1 MAIGETTPRVE
12 SGQLSPP
19 PTGKIQT
26 VLGPIQPDSAGF
38 TLTHEH
44 LLCSLVPYAAEPE
57 SATDVQ
63 WVDAP
68 VTMERLGWI
77 HRLKYVNREVLRLHD
92 EQVVLREA
100 RNFAL
105 VGGGTIV
112 DVTSRGIGRDP
123 LGLARLARA
132 TGLNVV
138 MGSSYYVPR
147 SHPPGTVD
155 KSDEDLYA
163 ETVSDVLNGV
173 DGSGV
178 RSGVIGEVGIVAPI
192 DDLQMRILRSAAA
205 ASIDTG
211 CPLTIHPPLDDTG
224 ALEIMRILLDEGVD
238 AGNIV
243 MGHLGMAVVDRVA
256 LAELAT
262 TGCYLQYDHFGGF
275 EDSTFEYSGKGQALA
290 QNDEDRIGTFEYL
303 ATLGAE
309 DRLLASHDVCIQIH
323 LRAHGGR
330 GYDHMVTSIAPRMRR
345 RGMSQELI
353 DKIFVSNPA
362 SALAFKRPGG
372 G

>member
-1 MAIGETTPRVE
+1 MG
-12 SGQLSPP
+12 
-19 PTGKIQT
+19 
-26 VLGPIQPDSAGF
+26 
-38 TLTHEH
+38 
-44 LLCSLVPYAAEPE
+44 
-57 SATDVQ
+57 
-63 WVDAP
+63 
-68 VTMERLGWI
+68 RLGWM

-92 EQVVLREA
+92 ERLALKEVQ
-100 RNFAL
+100 NFAL
-105 VGGGTIV
+105 AGGGTIV

-138 MGSSYYVPR
+138 MGASYYVPLA
-147 SHPPGTVD
+147 HPPGTEN

-163 ETVSDVLNGV
+163 ETVSDVINGV
-173 DGSGV
+173 DDTGV

-211 CPLTIHPPLDDTG
+211 CPLSIHPPLDDTG
-224 ALEIMRILLDEGVD
+224 ALEVMRILLDEGAD

-243 MGHLGMAVVDRVA
+243 MGHLGMAVVDRGA
-256 LAELAT
+256 LAELVS

-275 EDSTFEYSGKGQALA
+275 EDSTFQYSGKGEALA

-303 ATLGAE
+303 AGLGAE
-309 DRLLASHDVCIQIH
+309 DRLLASHDVCIQTH
-323 LRAHGGR
+323 LRTYGGK
-330 GYDHMVTSIAPRMRR
+330 GYDHMVNSIVPRMRR

-353 DKIFVSNPA
+353 DKIFVANPA
-362 SALAFKRPGG
+362 RALAFKEPGRRQSLA
-372 G
+372 

>member
-1 MAIGETTPRVE
+1 
-12 SGQLSPP
+12 
-19 PTGKIQT
+19 
-26 VLGPIQPDSAGF
+26 
-38 TLTHEH
+38 
-44 LLCSLVPYAAEPE
+44 
-57 SATDVQ
+57 
-63 WVDAP
+63 
-68 VTMERLGWI
+68 MERLGWM

-92 EQVVLREA
+92 ERLALEEA
-100 RNFAL
+100 QNFAL

-138 MGSSYYVPR
+138 MGASYYVPLA
-147 SHPPGTVD
+147 HPPGTEN
-155 KSDEDLYA
+155 KSDEDLYS

-173 DGSGV
+173 DGTGI

-224 ALEIMRILLDEGVD
+224 ALEVMRILLDGGAD

-243 MGHLGMAVVDRVA
+243 MGHLGMAVVDRGA
-256 LAELAT
+256 LAELAS

-275 EDSTFEYSGKGQALA
+275 EDSTFQYSGKGEALA
-290 QNDEDRIGTFEYL
+290 QNDEDRIGTLEYL
-303 ATLGAE
+303 AALGAE
-309 DRLLASHDVCIQIH
+309 DRLLASHDVCIQTH
-323 LRAHGGR
+323 LRTYGGK
-330 GYDHMVTSIAPRMRR
+330 GYDHMVSSIVPRMTR

-353 DKIFVSNPA
+353 DKIFVANPA
-362 SALAFKRPGG
+362 RALTFKLPGRRRSHA
-372 G
+372 

>member
-1 MAIGETTPRVE
+1 
-12 SGQLSPP
+12 
-19 PTGKIQT
+19 
-26 VLGPIQPDSAGF
+26 
-38 TLTHEH
+38 
-44 LLCSLVPYAAEPE
+44 
-57 SATDVQ
+57 
-63 WVDAP
+63 
-68 VTMERLGWI
+68 MERLGWM

-92 EQVVLREA
+92 ERLALEEA
-100 RNFAL
+100 QNFAL

-138 MGSSYYVPR
+138 MGASYYVPLA
-147 SHPPGTVD
+147 HPPGTEN
-155 KSDEDLYA
+155 KSDEDLYS

-173 DGSGV
+173 DGTGI

-224 ALEIMRILLDEGVD
+224 ALEVMRILLDEGAD

-243 MGHLGMAVVDRVA
+243 MGHLGMAVVDRGA
-256 LAELAT
+256 LAELAS

-275 EDSTFEYSGKGQALA
+275 EDSTFQYSGKGEALA
-290 QNDEDRIGTFEYL
+290 QNDEDRIGTLEYL
-303 ATLGAE
+303 AALGAD
-309 DRLLASHDVCIQIH
+309 DRLLASHDVCLQTH
-323 LRAHGGR
+323 LRTYGGK
-330 GYDHMVTSIAPRMRR
+330 GYDHMVSSIVPRMTR

-353 DKIFVSNPA
+353 DKIFVANPA
-362 SALAFKRPGG
+362 RALTFKLPGRRRSHA
-372 G
+372 

>member
-1 MAIGETTPRVE
+1 
-12 SGQLSPP
+12 
-19 PTGKIQT
+19 
-26 VLGPIQPDSAGF
+26 
-38 TLTHEH
+38 
-44 LLCSLVPYAAEPE
+44 
-57 SATDVQ
+57 
-63 WVDAP
+63 
-68 VTMERLGWI
+68 MERLGWM

-92 EQVVLREA
+92 ERLALEEA
-100 RNFAL
+100 QNFAL

-138 MGSSYYVPR
+138 MGASYYVPLA
-147 SHPPGTVD
+147 HPPGTEN
-155 KSDEDLYA
+155 KSDEDLYS

-173 DGSGV
+173 DGTGI

-224 ALEIMRILLDEGVD
+224 ALEVMRILLDEGAD

-243 MGHLGMAVVDRVA
+243 MGHLGMAVVDRGA
-256 LAELAT
+256 LAELAS

-275 EDSTFEYSGKGQALA
+275 EDSTFQYSGKGEALA
-290 QNDEDRIGTFEYL
+290 QNDEDRIGTLEYL
-303 ATLGAE
+303 AALGAE
-309 DRLLASHDVCIQIH
+309 DRLLASHDVCIQTH
-323 LRAHGGR
+323 LRTYGGK
-330 GYDHMVTSIAPRMRR
+330 GYDHMVSSIVPRMTR

-353 DKIFVSNPA
+353 DKIFVANPA
-362 SALAFKRPGG
+362 RALTFKLPGRRRSHA
-372 G
+372 

>member
-1 MAIGETTPRVE
+1 
-12 SGQLSPP
+12 
-19 PTGKIQT
+19 
-26 VLGPIQPDSAGF
+26 
-38 TLTHEH
+38 
-44 LLCSLVPYAAEPE
+44 
-57 SATDVQ
+57 
-63 WVDAP
+63 
-68 VTMERLGWI
+68 MERLGWM

-92 EQVVLREA
+92 ERLALEEA
-100 RNFAL
+100 QNFAL
-105 VGGGTIV
+105 AGGGTIV

-138 MGSSYYVPR
+138 MGASYYVPLA
-147 SHPPGTVD
+147 HPSGTEN

-173 DGSGV
+173 DGTGV

-192 DDLQMRILRSAAA
+192 DDLQMRILKSAAA

-224 ALEIMRILLDEGVD
+224 ALEVMRILLDEGAD
-238 AGNIV
+238 AGSVV
-243 MGHLGMAVVDRVA
+243 MGHLGMAVVDRGA
-256 LAELAT
+256 LAELAS

-275 EDSTFEYSGKGQALA
+275 EDSTFQYSGKGEALA

-303 ATLGAE
+303 AALGAE
-309 DRLLASHDVCIQIH
+309 DRLLASHDVCIQTH
-323 LRAHGGR
+323 LRTYGGK
-330 GYDHMVTSIAPRMRR
+330 GYDHMVSSIVPRMRR

-353 DKIFVSNPA
+353 DKIFVANPA
-362 SALAFKRPGG
+362 RALTFKPPGRRRSHA
-372 G
+372 

>member
-1 MAIGETTPRVE
+1 
-12 SGQLSPP
+12 
-19 PTGKIQT
+19 
-26 VLGPIQPDSAGF
+26 
-38 TLTHEH
+38 
-44 LLCSLVPYAAEPE
+44 
-57 SATDVQ
+57 
-63 WVDAP
+63 
-68 VTMERLGWI
+68 MERLGWM

-92 EQVVLREA
+92 ERLALEEA
-100 RNFAL
+100 QNFAL

-138 MGSSYYVPR
+138 MGASYYVPLA
-147 SHPPGTVD
+147 HPPGTEN
-155 KSDEDLYA
+155 KSDEDLYS

-173 DGSGV
+173 DGTGI

-224 ALEIMRILLDEGVD
+224 ALEVMRILLDEGAD

-243 MGHLGMAVVDRVA
+243 MGHLGMAVVDRGA
-256 LAELAT
+256 LAELAS

-275 EDSTFEYSGKGQALA
+275 EDSTFQYSGKGEALA
-290 QNDEDRIGTFEYL
+290 QNDEDRIGTLEYL
-303 ATLGAE
+303 AALGAE
-309 DRLLASHDVCIQIH
+309 DRLLASHDVCIQTH
-323 LRAHGGR
+323 LRTYGGK
-330 GYDHMVTSIAPRMRR
+330 GYDHMVSSIVPRMTR

-353 DKIFVSNPA
+353 DKIFVANPA
-362 SALAFKRPGG
+362 RALTFQLPGRRRSHA
-372 G
+372 

>member
-1 MAIGETTPRVE
+1 
-12 SGQLSPP
+12 
-19 PTGKIQT
+19 
-26 VLGPIQPDSAGF
+26 
-38 TLTHEH
+38 
-44 LLCSLVPYAAEPE
+44 
-57 SATDVQ
+57 
-63 WVDAP
+63 
-68 VTMERLGWI
+68 MERLGWM

-92 EQVVLREA
+92 ERLALREA
-100 RNFAL
+100 QDFAL
-105 VGGGTIV
+105 AGGGTMV

-138 MGSSYYVPR
+138 MGASYYVPLA
-147 SHPPGTVD
+147 HPPGTEN

-173 DGSGV
+173 DGTGV

-211 CPLTIHPPLDDTG
+211 CPMTIHPPLDDTG
-224 ALEIMRILLDEGVD
+224 ALAIMRILVDEGVD
-238 AGNIV
+238 TGNIV
-243 MGHLGMAVVDRVA
+243 MGHLGMAVVDRGA
-256 LAELAT
+256 LAELAS

-275 EDSTFEYSGKGQALA
+275 EDSTFRYSGKGEALA

-303 ATLGAE
+303 AALGAE
-309 DRLLASHDVCIQIH
+309 DRLLASHDVCIQTH
-323 LRAHGGR
+323 LRTYGGK
-330 GYDHMVTSIAPRMRR
+330 GYDHMVNSIVPRMRR

-353 DKIFVSNPA
+353 DKIFVANPA
-362 SALAFKRPGG
+362 RALAFKEPGRRQSLA
-372 G
+372 